1 MIYNK
6 EITREQGFEDHRQC
20 YVTTTTTK
28 HYIFGIHIFT
38 TGIKTIG

>member
-6 EITREQGFEDHRQC
+6 EITKEQITQT
-20 YVTTTTTK
+20 YPTSWITITK
-28 HYIFGIHIFT
+28 HYVFGLHIFT

>member
-6 EITREQGFEDHRQC
+6 EITRKQRLKDYRQC
-20 YVTTTTTK
+20 YVTITK
-28 HYIFGIHIFT
+28 HYVFGVHIFT

>member
-6 EITREQGFEDHRQC
+6 EITVERGLEDHRQC
-20 YVTTTTTK
+20 YVTITK
-28 HYIFGIHIFT
+28 HYVFGVHIFT